1 MPANVGRVS
10 RARFRL
16 ASRPNTL
23 ADLEMSIDWLSG
35 LLLTAL
41 IFVPLERV
49 LALHREQKVFRRG
62 WLNDVIYLLLNTQLT
77 MLGLGLLVV
86 ATIVIAGWLM
96 PVSIRAAV
104 ATQPYWAQII
114 EMIVLADIW
123 FYFAH
128 RAFHAFPWL
137 WKFHS
142 IHPSIEEPDWL
153 AAARVHPVD

>member
-62 WLNDVIYLLLNTQLT
+62 WLNDVIYLLLN
-77 MLGLGLLVV
+77 
-86 ATIVIAGWLM
+86 A
-96 PVSIRAAV
+96 
-104 ATQPYWAQII
+104 
-114 EMIVLADIW
+114 
-123 FYFAH
+123 
-128 RAFHAFPWL
+128 
-137 WKFHS
+137 
-142 IHPSIEEPDWL
+142 
-153 AAARVHPVD
+153 